1 MYDFSNRKISAQFP
15 FRDAD
20 DRSMILTRDKFKI
33 IKISSLNMI
42 SFLEKL
48 EIQVSRIEDSWVF
61 NFKIRKII
69 NLGAQN
75 QILFLRS
82 TSR

>member
-1 MYDFSNRKISAQFP
+1 
-15 FRDAD
+15 
-20 DRSMILTRDKFKI
+20 MILTRDKFKI